1 MTEFIT
7 AQEASERFDEVTRE
21 IEEKVYEV
29 SDNTRSILTWAIEGA
44 MNKWERDVSITS
56 RWYRIDEG
64 WWLVKSFLEQQGY
77 QNVIIEEKWYSCFD
91 NNRWYTQI
99 IFSF

>member
-29 SDNTRSILTWAIEGA
+29 SDNTRSILT
-44 MNKWERDVSITS
+44 
-56 RWYRIDEG
+56 
-64 WWLVKSFLEQQGY
+64 
-77 QNVIIEEKWYSCFD
+77 
-91 NNRWYTQI
+91 
-99 IFSF
+99 